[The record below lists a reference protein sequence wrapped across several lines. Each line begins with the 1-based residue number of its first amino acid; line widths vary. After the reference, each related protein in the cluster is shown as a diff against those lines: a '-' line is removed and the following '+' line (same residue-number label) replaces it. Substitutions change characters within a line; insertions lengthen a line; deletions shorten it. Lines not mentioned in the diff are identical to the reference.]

1 MKPHFLGLALIWACG
16 GGGSD
21 SGAGPALTESEY
33 LSEYPAQF
41 CSVLEQCDPAVFDAS
56 YDDDLQACVDEITT
70 VGRDR
75 INQGCAFNG
84 AAAAACVSALKSVDC
99 TAWSNG
105 DYQDDCGAIIDC

>member
-1 MKPHFLGLALIWACG
+1 MNPRLFGLALMWACG

-21 SGAGPALTESEY
+21 SGVGPALSTSEY

-41 CSVLEQCDPAVFDAS
+41 CSVLEQCDPTVFAAS
-56 YDDDLQACVDEITT
+56 YASEMDTCVDEITT

-75 INQGCAFNG
+75 INQGCAFDG
-84 AAAAACVSALKSVDC
+84 AAAAACVSALGTVDC

-105 DYQDDCGAIIDC
+105 DYQDSCGAIIDC